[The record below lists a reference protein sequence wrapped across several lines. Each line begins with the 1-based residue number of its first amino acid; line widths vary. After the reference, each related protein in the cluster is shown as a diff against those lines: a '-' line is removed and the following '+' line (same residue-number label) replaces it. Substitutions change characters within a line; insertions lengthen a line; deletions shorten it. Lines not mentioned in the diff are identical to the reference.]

1 MLRSPGRLVTF
12 VREVS
17 SATVAI
23 PGARATTWA
32 FGGRNA
38 LIWKLLQRRRWVMSA
53 PPAMTHSTA
62 MATGSMTLAPVEAR
76 LPPLPPPP
84 TDAACAVVDWVVADC
99 ALVRWVVA
107 DWVVDLVVVGLVVVD
122 WVDVLGV
129 VEDVVGWV
137 GWVGWVGLVVPD
149 GEGEGTGELGAGEP
163 GAGEP
168 GAGEPGA
175 GSGSVVA
182 SPTR

>member
-1 MLRSPGRLVTF
+1 MR
-12 VREVS
+12 
-17 SATVAI
+17 
-23 PGARATTWA
+23 
-32 FGGRNA
+32 
-38 LIWKLLQRRRWVMSA
+38 
-53 PPAMTHSTA
+53 HSIA

-84 TDAACAVVDWVVADC
+84 TDAACAVMDWVVADC
-99 ALVRWVVA
+99 ALVRWVVV

-137 GWVGWVGLVVPD
+137 GWAGLVVPD
-149 GEGEGTGELGAGEP
+149 GEGEGTGELGTGELGTGEL
-163 GAGEP
+163 GAGES